1 MKGGK
6 KFMSKYDPS
15 KLSKRHRDV
24 LMKEFS
30 TILSSLGNS
39 QKIRNFLR
47 DLLTESEEV
56 MLARRLQIA
65 KMLTSNHTYGDIRS
79 KLKVGYENIK
89 SVKHFLDFGWGGYLE
104 AVNKTRK
111 KKGKGK

>member
-1 MKGGK
+1 
-6 KFMSKYDPS
+6 MSKYDPN
-15 KLSKRHRDV
+15 KLSKKHRDI
-24 LMKEFS
+24 LMKELS
-30 TILSSLGNS
+30 TLLSSLGSS

-65 KMLTSNHTYGDIRS
+65 KMLTSNCTYGEIRL

-104 AVNKTRK
+104 AVDKIK
-111 KKGKGK
+111 KKKRKGK